1 MTLFREVPKSGDS
14 GAGDSSAALY
24 HASETAAKSGERSI
38 LKPQEVAST
47 TAPLDQPFHPLLA
60 TTNFPDFK
68 DAFNGILNRFPAEAF
83 ASVEIPDALKDLVA
97 NNLKTRV

>member
-1 MTLFREVPKSGDS
+1 MTLFREVPNSGDS
-14 GAGDSSAALY
+14 GAGDSSSRLY
-24 HASETAAKSGERSI
+24 QASENASKHDRQIGKTNDI
-38 LKPQEVAST
+38 VST
-47 TAPLDQPFHPLLA
+47 TPQLEQPSHPLLA

-97 NNLKTRV
+97 SNLKTRV